1 MVTITNQQLYS
12 DFLELFKET
21 ELTENSAEGLFS
33 ITKEI
38 LASQEEFTDE
48 LKDKC
53 AAIAFDAINDL
64 YQAQQGIDA
73 QQSYTE
79 ENSETLFNSE
89 SQEVYT
95 GLLQRW
101 KEKYEDWQD
110 ARAER
115 KAKKQ
120 ILNDI
125 HQEKRDK
132 ERSERFK
139 NAKKNLKDFAK
150 SSRKAAG
157 LSDKSSFGEKIDNA
171 KAWLN
176 KNKKGVAIAGGVA
189 AAGATYLAYKAYKR
203 KQAQKAAA
211 QAPNANQQVQ
221 PNK

>member
-1 MVTITNQQLYS
+1 MVAITNQQMYS
-12 DFLELFKET
+12 DILELFKET
-21 ELTENSAEGLFS
+21 ELNENSAEGLFS
-33 ITKEI
+33 VTKEI
-38 LASQEEFTDE
+38 LASQDEFTDE

-89 SQEVYT
+89 SQEIYT

-115 KAKKQ
+115 KAKKR
-120 ILNDI
+120 ILDDI
-125 HQEKRDK
+125 HQEVREKSRK
-132 ERSERFK
+132 SRL
-139 NAKKNLKDFAK
+139 KNLKQSLRDFAK

-157 LSDKSSFGEKIDNA
+157 LSTSSTLGEKIDNA
-171 KAWLN
+171 KAWLS

-189 AAGATYLAYKAYKR
+189 AAGAGYLAYRAYKK
-203 KQAQKAAA
+203 KQAQKAA
-211 QAPNANQQVQ
+211 QVKQ
-221 PNK
+221 IQKK